1 MGHSLD
7 SDLKALRLVHHKVL
21 DTTALYP
28 NVRGLPFKSSL
39 KSLAA
44 QILNV
49 SIQDSNGG
57 DEEEEK
63 VSTGHDSIQDAS
75 FALELTLLY
84 LKNQL
89 NSSSNINTTNTTN
102 NATTSIEK
110 SKELKPSTYNYIS
123 PTHIPWISNDKFI
136 PPKRFIFEDKIFKN
150 QHDSNLTVNIFSN
163 LPFTERSSSEQFL
176 FGYHLES
183 KVTDLINK
191 YAQQEKLFSPNVINK
206 LLN

>member
-28 NVRGLPFKSSL
+28 NTRGLPFKSSL
-39 KSLAA
+39 KSLVAE
-44 QILNV
+44 ILNV
-49 SIQDSNGG
+49 SIQDSNG
-57 DEEEEK
+57 DEEEKGEA
-63 VSTGHDSIQDAS
+63 STGHDSIQDAS

-84 LKNQL
+84 LKNQF
-89 NSSSNINTTNTTN
+89 NSSSNIN

-110 SKELKPSTYNYIS
+110 SSVVKPTTYIS
-123 PTHIPWISNDKFI
+123 PTQIPWISNDKFLS
-136 PPKRFIFEDKIFKN
+136 PKSFILEDKLLKN
-150 QHDSNLTVNIFSN
+150 QNDSNLTVNIFSN
-163 LPFTERSSSEQFL
+163 LPFSERSSSEQFL

-183 KVTDLINK
+183 KVADLINN
-191 YAQQEKLFSPNVINK
+191 YSQQEKLFSTKVINK